1 MNTEQKINIIIESLQ
16 HQERNSSLKI
26 VQYLEDDD
34 LAVKLTAIEALG
46 EIPNSGCIKSI
57 LIELTENY
65 DDEIRYYALESLKGY
80 DGEDVFEAIV
90 RNLKDS
96 DELVRISVVE
106 AIGDLNEIKGLE
118 HLYEALTDKEEIV
131 RGYAAEGIGKIGKAA
146 SIPILE
152 KHLKYETSSLS
163 KLGFFVG
170 LYLLGE
176 RKYLTLMLALL
187 KDPSY
192 RVRCAVANSVVDLLN
207 QENVNLI
214 KQSLLSALNNE
225 QTNAARSSLQGALEE
240 INS

>member
-90 RNLKDS
+90 RN
-96 DELVRISVVE
+96 
-106 AIGDLNEIKGLE
+106 
-118 HLYEALTDKEEIV
+118 
-131 RGYAAEGIGKIGKAA
+131 
-146 SIPILE
+146 E
-152 KHLKYETSSLS
+152 KFK
-163 KLGFFVG
+163 
-170 LYLLGE
+170 
-176 RKYLTLMLALL
+176 R
-187 KDPSY
+187 
-192 RVRCAVANSVVDLLN
+192 
-207 QENVNLI
+207 
-214 KQSLLSALNNE
+214 
-225 QTNAARSSLQGALEE
+225 
-240 INS
+240 